1 MTSSALSGGDGVTFA
16 VMNISKRFR
25 GFFLKGL
32 AVLLPSLVTVWL
44 LAWAYL
50 FIQRNFTG
58 YINQGLV
65 EVLYQAKGS
74 PGAEYK
80 AELVKIFVN
89 GYGSAVGFI
98 VALLII
104 LVVGALLASVVG
116 RLLWR
121 VVEGFIMN
129 TPVVKRVYPYV
140 KQVTDFLLTE
150 KDKQKAFSHV
160 VALEY
165 PRKGIWSV
173 GFVTGSGLRTISDH
187 VEKEFLSVMM
197 ASSPTPVT
205 GWVIMVPK
213 DEVIVL
219 DLTIEEAFRFI
230 MSAGVIAPS
239 RQSVPSLPPA
249 HVDPSGRILQ
259 VEKTLI

>member
-1 MTSSALSGGDGVTFA
+1 
-16 VMNISKRFR
+16 MNISKSFR
-25 GFFLKGL
+25 SFFFKGL
-32 AVLLPSLVTVWL
+32 AVLLPTLVTVWL
-44 LAWAYL
+44 LAWAYQ
-50 FIQRNFTG
+50 FIQKNFTG

-65 EVLYQAKGS
+65 ELLYRAKGN
-74 PGAEYK
+74 PGESYRAD
-80 AELVKIFVN
+80 LVDIFVK

-129 TPVVKRVYPYV
+129 TPIVKRVYPYV
-140 KQVTDFLLTE
+140 KQVTDFLLSE
-150 KDKQKAFSHV
+150 KGQQKAFRGV
-160 VALEY
+160 VAVEY
-165 PRKGIWSV
+165 PRRGVWAI
-173 GFVTGSGLRTISDH
+173 GFVTGSGFRTIAEH

-197 ASSPTPVT
+197 PTSPTPVT
-205 GWVIMVPK
+205 GNVIMVPK
-213 DEVIVL
+213 EEVLTL

-239 RQSVPSLPPA
+239 RQSAPALPPA
-249 HVDPSGRILQ
+249 RVDPSGRIVQ